1 MRWPSPSA
9 TFTPRKR
16 SRCKGPGN
24 EELLRFWPSL
34 VALWRASFMPRLSAD
49 PPPADP
55 IVQVDFSNPG
65 LSPPQ
70 WTLILRAD
78 GSGHFRSQANKT
90 PNASM
95 KVIET
100 PSVDRDIQLSKEFAG
115 HVFDAAEHHQW
126 FNVPCESHL
135 KVLSRVGRPYLHW
148 TAGQGSCTFNYSRDK
163 EIQTLGESMQAVA
176 ETILEGAR
184 FEVLLQH
191 DRLGLDQEMEYFTQA
206 VEDGRAQQVYAIR
219 DILERLAQD
228 NEVLERVRK
237 QARDLLAHAA
247 T

>member
-1 MRWPSPSA
+1 MRNCW
-9 TFTPRKR
+9 
-16 SRCKGPGN
+16 
-24 EELLRFWPSL
+24 LLAL
-34 VALWRASFMPRLSAD
+34 VIAVGAQIQGVRLQAA
-49 PPPADP
+49 PPADP
-55 IVQVDFSNPG
+55 PSADPSSAEPVVQVDFSNPA

-70 WTLILRAD
+70 WTLILHAD

-90 PNASM
+90 PTAGM

-100 PSVDRDIQLSKEFAG
+100 PSVDRDVQLSKEFAG
-115 HVFDAAEHHQW
+115 RAFDAAKDHDW
-126 FNVPCESHL
+126 FNVPCEGHL
-135 KVLSRVGRPYLHW
+135 KVAFEGWKTLTYTGPTGR
-148 TAGQGSCTFNYSRDK
+148 GSCTFNYSRDK
-163 EIQTLGESMQAVA
+163 EIQGLGESMQAVA

-184 FEVLLQH
+184 FELLLQH

>member
-1 MRWPSPSA
+1 MRNCLLLA
-9 TFTPRKR
+9 TTLAMAAQIHAVP
-16 SRCKGPGN
+16 
-24 EELLRFWPSL
+24 
-34 VALWRASFMPRLSAD
+34 SAD

-55 IVQVDFSNPG
+55 IVQVNFSNPA

-70 WTLILRAD
+70 WTIVLHAD

-90 PNASM
+90 PAASM

-115 HVFDAAEHHQW
+115 HVFDAAQHHQW

-135 KVLSRVGRPYLHW
+135 KVAFEGWKTLTYTGPS
-148 TAGQGSCTFNYSRDK
+148 GQGACTFNYSRDK

-206 VEDGRAQQVYAIR
+206 VEDGRAQQIDAIR

-237 QARDLLAHAA
+237 QAKDLLAHAA

>member
-1 MRWPSPSA
+1 MRNCW
-9 TFTPRKR
+9 
-16 SRCKGPGN
+16 
-24 EELLRFWPSL
+24 LL
-34 VALWRASFMPRLSAD
+34 ALIIAVGAQIQGVRLQAA
-49 PPPADP
+49 PPADP
-55 IVQVDFSNPG
+55 PAVPTSADPSSAEPVVQVDFSNPA

-70 WTLILRAD
+70 WTLILHAD

-90 PNASM
+90 PTAGM

-115 HVFDAAEHHQW
+115 RAFDAAKHHDW
-126 FNVPCESHL
+126 FNVPCEGHL
-135 KVLSRVGRPYLHW
+135 KVAFEGWKTLTYTGPTGR
-148 TAGQGSCTFNYSRDK
+148 GSCTFNYSRDK
-163 EIQTLGESMQAVA
+163 EIQGLGESMQAVA

-184 FEVLLQH
+184 FELLLQH

>member
-1 MRWPSPSA
+1 MRNCFFLAIALAMGAQIHAAPAVDPSSA
-9 TFTPRKR
+9 
-16 SRCKGPGN
+16 
-24 EELLRFWPSL
+24 
-34 VALWRASFMPRLSAD
+34 V
-49 PPPADP
+49 P
-55 IVQVDFSNPG
+55 IVQVDFSNPA

-70 WTLILRAD
+70 WTLILHAD

-90 PNASM
+90 PTAGM

-115 HVFDAAEHHQW
+115 HVFDSAQHHQW

-135 KVLSRVGRPYLHW
+135 KVAFEGWKTLTYTGPS
-148 TAGQGSCTFNYSRDK
+148 GQGACTFNYSRDK

-206 VEDGRAQQVYAIR
+206 VQDGRAQQIYAIH
-219 DILERLAQD
+219 DILARLAQD

-237 QARDLLAHAA
+237 QAKDLLAHAA

>member
-1 MRWPSPSA
+1 MRA
-9 TFTPRKR
+9 
-16 SRCKGPGN
+16 G
-24 EELLRFWPSL
+24 LLL
-34 VALWRASFMPRLSAD
+34 AIIVAMGAQVQNAQLQAAPAPD
-49 PPPADP
+49 PV
-55 IVQVDFSNPG
+55 VQVDFSNPS

-70 WTLILRAD
+70 WTIVLHAD
-78 GSGHFRSQANKT
+78 GSGHFRSEANKT
-90 PNASM
+90 PHAGM

-100 PSVDRDIQLSKEFAG
+100 PSVDRDIQLSKDFAG
-115 HVFDAAEHHQW
+115 RVFDTAEHHQW
-126 FNVPCESHL
+126 FNVGCESHM
-135 KVLSRVGRPYLHW
+135 KVAFEGWKTLTYTGP
-148 TAGQGSCTFNYSRDK
+148 AGQGACTFNYSRDK

-191 DRLGLDQEMEYFTQA
+191 DRLGLDQEMEYFTEA
-206 VEDGRAQQVYAIR
+206 VQDGRAQQVYAIR

-228 NEVLERVRK
+228 DGVLERVRK